1 MPKVVTNKVKAP
13 KAKVSESLAEY
24 YKAIELAEANGTS
37 HPAHDAHL
45 PKVWNGIKWV
55 VAE

>member
-1 MPKVVTNKVKAP
+1 MPKVVTNKA
-13 KAKVSESLAEY
+13 KAKKSVSLSDYEKSVAAAE
-24 YKAIELAEANGTS
+24 KKGTS

-55 VAE
+55 AAE